1 MNVRCCTGLL
11 PCSEASVIQ
20 DGHERFV
27 FVTFS
32 QAGLDKM
39 AQGHML
45 ADVVAII
52 GELMMA
58 DLRAHTLSHV
68 F

>member
-1 MNVRCCTGLL
+1 MQCGG
-11 PCSEASVIQ
+11 EASVTQ
-20 DGHERFV
+20 DVHECFV
-27 FVTFS
+27 LVTFS

-58 DLRAHTLSHV
+58 DLCVHALSCV
-68 F
+68 FFKF